1 MHVLAE
7 SEANM
12 AVDPRTPID
21 PRTRALLD
29 APIGRTLLRL
39 ALPNVVVMVVQS
51 AIGLIET
58 YFVAKLGTDALAGIA
73 LVFPVL
79 MLVQMV
85 SAGAM
90 GGGILSAIARALG
103 SGRRAEAD
111 GLVWHAVAIAL
122 ALGIA
127 TTGLALAGGPFL
139 YRLMGG
145 SGGSLAAAT
154 IYSNI
159 VFAGASLLWLYN
171 SLAAIIRGAG
181 NMILPASVTAIG
193 ALILLPLSPA
203 LIFGWGFLPQL
214 GIAGGAVAI
223 IFFYALGS
231 VVFIAYLWS
240 GHGVLHPQWRPTRLR
255 WMPLAEILRIG
266 AVSSL
271 ISVSTNL
278 IIGTATGFAGSFGAA
293 AVAGY
298 GTGARLEYVL
308 VPLVFGLGTPLAT
321 MVGTAIGAGQRA
333 RALLVTWTGAAI
345 AVLLTEAIGVAAA
358 LAPQAW
364 LGLFSSDP
372 LMNAIGAQYM
382 RIVGPFY
389 GFFGLGLAL
398 YFASQG
404 AGTLSWPLRAAALR
418 LIVAV
423 GGGWI
428 ALQLMPGNIAGVFV
442 ALGLALAVFGTIN
455 ALAIALGAWFS
466 RGTRPARA
474 LPRQPLATPC
484 K

>member
-1 MHVLAE
+1 
-7 SEANM
+7 M
-12 AVDPRTPID
+12 ATDPRTAID
-21 PRTRALLD
+21 PRTRALLE

-58 YFVAKLGTDALAGIA
+58 YFVAKLGTDALAGIS

-79 MLVQMV
+79 MLIQMV

-103 SGRRAEAD
+103 SGKREEANH
-111 GLVWHAVAIAL
+111 LVWHAIAIAL
-122 ALGIA
+122 ALGIVTMA
-127 TTGLALAGGPFL
+127 AALTGGPWL

-145 SGGSLAAAT
+145 TGGSLAAALT
-154 IYSNI
+154 YSNI
-159 VFAGASLLWLYN
+159 VFTGAILLWLYN

-181 NMILPASVTAIG
+181 NMILPASVTAGG
-193 ALILLPLSPA
+193 AVVLLPLSPA
-203 LIFGWGFLPQL
+203 LISGWGPLPHL
-214 GIAGGAVAI
+214 GIAGGAIAVI
-223 IFFYALGS
+223 CFYAVGS
-231 VVFIAYLWS
+231 IVFVTYLWS
-240 GHGVLHPQWRPTRLR
+240 GRGVLRPQWRPARLR
-255 WMPLAEILRIG
+255 WVPLAEILRVG
-266 AVSSL
+266 ALSSL
-271 ISVSTNL
+271 ISVSTNI
-278 IIGTATGFAGSFGAA
+278 IIGTATGFAGSFGTA

-333 RALLVTWTGAAI
+333 RALRVTWTGAAI
-345 AVLLTEAIGVAAA
+345 AALLTEAIGIAAA

-364 LGLFSSDP
+364 LGLFSSDA
-372 LMNAIGAQYM
+372 LMNATGTQYM
-382 RIVGPFY
+382 HIVGPFY

-404 AGTLSWPLRAAALR
+404 AGKLTWPLRAAALR

-423 GGGWI
+423 GGGWL
-428 ALQLMPGNIAGVFV
+428 ALHLMPGNIAGVFV
-442 ALGLALAVFGTIN
+442 ALGLALAVFGTMN
-455 ALAIALGAWFS
+455 TLAIALGAWFG
-466 RGTRPARA
+466 RGAAQSAALRAEPA
-474 LPRQPLATPC
+474 ATLC
-484 K
+484 D

>member
-1 MHVLAE
+1 MHLLAE
-7 SEANM
+7 SEVRM
-12 AVDPRTPID
+12 AMD
-21 PRTRALLD
+21 PRTRALIE

-39 ALPNVVVMVVQS
+39 ALPNVVVMVLQS

-73 LVFPVL
+73 LVFPLL

-103 SGRRAEAD
+103 AGKREEAD
-111 GLVWHAVAIAL
+111 RLVWHAVVIAL
-122 ALGIA
+122 VLGIA
-127 TTGLALAGGPFL
+127 TTGLALIGGEAL

-145 SGGSLAAAT
+145 NAGSLAAALT
-154 IYSNI
+154 YSNI
-159 VFAGASLLWLYN
+159 VFAGAVLLWLYN

-193 ALILLPLSPA
+193 AAILLPLSPA

-214 GIAGGAVAI
+214 GIAGGAAAVI
-223 IFFYALGS
+223 LFYGLGS
-231 VVFIAYLWS
+231 IVFVIYLWS
-240 GHGVLHPQWRPTRLR
+240 GRGVLHPQWRPARLR
-255 WMPLAEILRIG
+255 WAPLAEILRIG

-271 ISVSTNL
+271 ISVTTNV

-333 RALLVTWTGAAI
+333 RALRVTWTGAAI
-345 AVLLTEAIGVAAA
+345 AALLTEGIGIIAA

-372 LMNAIGAQYM
+372 LMTATGAQYL
-382 RIVGPFY
+382 RIVGPLY

-398 YFASQG
+398 YFAAQG
-404 AGTLSWPLRAAALR
+404 ASRLAWPLRAAALR
-418 LIVAV
+418 LFVAI
-423 GGGWI
+423 GGGWL
-428 ALQLMPGNIAGVFV
+428 ALHLMPGTIAGVFV
-442 ALGLALAVFGTIN
+442 ALGLALALFGIVN
-455 ALAIALGAWFS
+455 ALAIALGAWFG
-466 RGTRPARA
+466 RGASPPAPLR
-474 LPRQPLATPC
+474 RQAVATLC

>member
-1 MHVLAE
+1 M
-7 SEANM
+7 
-12 AVDPRTPID
+12 D
-21 PRTRALLD
+21 PRTRALLE

-73 LVFPVL
+73 LVFPIL

-103 SGRRAEAD
+103 SGKREEAD
-111 GLVWHAVAIAL
+111 ALVWHAVAIAL

-127 TTGLALAGGPFL
+127 TTAATLGGGAFL

-145 SGGSLAAAT
+145 RGASLTAAMT
-154 IYSNI
+154 YSNI

-171 SLAAIIRGAG
+171 SFAAIIRGAG

-193 ALILLPLSPA
+193 AAILLPLSPA
-203 LIFGWGFLPQL
+203 LIFGWGFLPHL
-214 GIAGGAVAI
+214 GIAGGAVAVI
-223 IFFYALGS
+223 AFYGLGS
-231 VVFIAYLWS
+231 IVFAVYLWS
-240 GHGVLHPQWRPTRLR
+240 GRGVLRPSLYPRRLR
-255 WMPLAEILRIG
+255 WAPTYEILRIG

-271 ISVSTNL
+271 VSLSTN
-278 IIGTATGFAGSFGAA
+278 IAIATATGFAGRFGAA

-333 RALLVTWTGAAI
+333 RALRVTWTGTAI
-345 AVLLTEAIGVAAA
+345 AALMTEAIGLAAT
-358 LAPQAW
+358 LFPGAW
-364 LGLFSSDP
+364 LGLFSHDA
-372 LMNAIGAQYM
+372 LMNATGTQYLH
-382 RIVGPFY
+382 IVGPFY

-404 AGTLSWPLRAAALR
+404 AGKLSWPLRAATLR
-418 LIVAV
+418 VAIAV
-423 GGGWI
+423 GGAW
-428 ALQLMPGNIAGVFV
+428 LSVYLLPTSIAGVFV
-442 ALGLALAVFGTIN
+442 ALAIALVSFGTIN
-455 ALAIALGAWFS
+455 AAAIAFGAWFG
-466 RGTRPARA
+466 RGAT
-474 LPRQPLATPC
+474 QPGSLNPQPVATLC
-484 K
+484 D

>member
-1 MHVLAE
+1 M
-7 SEANM
+7 
-12 AVDPRTPID
+12 D
-21 PRTRALLD
+21 PRTRALIE

-39 ALPNVVVMVVQS
+39 ALPNVVVMVLQS

-73 LVFPVL
+73 LVFPLL

-90 GGGILSAIARALG
+90 GGVILSAIARALG
-103 SGRRAEAD
+103 AGKREDAD
-111 GLVWHAVAIAL
+111 HLVWHAVVIAL
-122 ALGIA
+122 VLGIA
-127 TTGLALAGGPFL
+127 TTGLALAGGEAL
-139 YRLMGG
+139 YGLMGG
-145 SGGSLAAAT
+145 SAGSLAAALT
-154 IYSNI
+154 YSNI
-159 VFAGASLLWLYN
+159 VFSGAVLLWLYN

-193 ALILLPLSPA
+193 AAILLPLSPA

-214 GIAGGAVAI
+214 GIAGGAAAVI
-223 IFFYALGS
+223 LFYGAGS
-231 VVFIAYLWS
+231 IVFVIYLWS
-240 GHGVLHPQWRPTRLR
+240 GRGVLHPQWRPARLR
-255 WMPLAEILRIG
+255 WAPLAEILRIG

-271 ISVSTNL
+271 ISVTTNV

-321 MVGTAIGAGQRA
+321 MVGTAIGAGHRA
-333 RALLVTWTGAAI
+333 RALRVAWTGASI
-345 AVLLTEAIGVAAA
+345 AALLTEAIGIIAA
-358 LAPQAW
+358 LAPEAW

-372 LMNAIGAQYM
+372 LMNATGAQYL
-382 RIVGPFY
+382 RIVGPLY

-404 AGTLSWPLRAAALR
+404 AGKLTWPLRAAGLR
-418 LIVAV
+418 LFVAI
-423 GGGWI
+423 GGAWLAI
-428 ALQLMPGNIAGVFV
+428 HLMPGTIAGVFI
-442 ALGLALAVFGTIN
+442 ALALALALFGIVN
-455 ALAIALGAWFS
+455 ALAVALGAWFG
-466 RGTRPARA
+466 RGARLA
-474 LPRQPLATPC
+474 SPLHQQPVASIC